1 MAAGLSAARMKGE
14 TGMDAN
20 KPRSMAVFIDA
31 DNMNDP
37 TALDHV
43 LLKICGAPN
52 RVLYRRAYGRPESL
66 KGIEAVLWRHGV
78 RPVTNLVVDKVTT
91 DSALVIDVVE
101 AVCTSDID
109 TIAICSGDTD
119 FVPLALWLREKG
131 RRVVCFS
138 LSNKIFA
145 NPESYYDGVVV
156 IDIVE
161 KDAVPPK
168 ETDAAQSELSASVAI
183 PAMAVQASP
192 VSEPVRIE
200 VSQQTASGTKPP
212 GNRPNQETSAG
223 KPTVKKL
230 LAALPELR
238 SGQPLHLSVATRKLR
253 DAGLLGKNA
262 SSPTL
267 FRNYVAQF
275 ELIPENQPNAVRYR
289 G

>member
-1 MAAGLSAARMKGE
+1 
-14 TGMDAN
+14 
-20 KPRSMAVFIDA
+20 MAVFIDA

-43 LLKICGAPN
+43 LAQVCGAPN

-109 TIAICSGDTD
+109 TVAICSGDTD

-145 NPESYYDGVVV
+145 NPESYYDDVVV
-156 IDIVE
+156 IDVVE
-161 KDAVPPK
+161 KDALPAK
-168 ETDAAQSELSASVAI
+168 CADADRIATLVSGEL
-183 PAMAVQASP
+183 
-192 VSEPVRIE
+192 
-200 VSQQTASGTKPP
+200 
-212 GNRPNQETSAG
+212 TSAVLQQNSG
-223 KPTVKKL
+223 VKPARIDASSEAAVRAKGAGAKPIQENLAPKLTVKKI

-238 SGQPLHLSVATRKLR
+238 SSQPLHLSVATKKLR

-267 FRNYVAQF
+267 FRAYVAQF
-275 ELIPENQPNAVRYR
+275 ELIPEKQPNAVRYR

>member
-1 MAAGLSAARMKGE
+1 
-14 TGMDAN
+14 MDTN
-20 KPRSMAVFIDA
+20 RPRSMAVFIDA

-43 LLKICGAPN
+43 LSQVCGAPN
-52 RVLYRRAYGRPESL
+52 RVLFRRAYGRPESL

-101 AVCTSDID
+101 AVCTSDIG
-109 TIAICSGDTD
+109 TVAICSGDTD

-131 RRVVCFS
+131 RRVVCYS

-145 NPESYYDGVVV
+145 NPESFYDEVVV
-156 IDIVE
+156 IDVVE
-161 KDAVPPK
+161 KDA
-168 ETDAAQSELSASVAI
+168 LSANSAEADRKVTKASGEI
-183 PAMAVQASP
+183 PATEVQP
-192 VSEPVRIE
+192 NLISEPARIDA
-200 VSQQTASGTKPP
+200 SQEAPSSPKGT
-212 GNRPNQETSAG
+212 GTTPNQESPAS
-223 KPTVKKL
+223 KLTVKKL

-238 SGQPLHLSVATRKLR
+238 SGQPLHLSVATKKLR

-267 FRNYVAQF
+267 FRAYVAQF
-275 ELIPENQPNAVRYR
+275 ELIPEKQPNTMRYR